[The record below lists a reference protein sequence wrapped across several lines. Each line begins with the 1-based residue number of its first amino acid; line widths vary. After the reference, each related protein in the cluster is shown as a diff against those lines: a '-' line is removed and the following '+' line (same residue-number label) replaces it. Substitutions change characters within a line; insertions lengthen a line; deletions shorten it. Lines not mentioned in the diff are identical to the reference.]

1 MFDNSSVKTLRYSVF
16 TNHFMYTQR
25 YAHTF
30 QTSVVTQQSI
40 IQNFSSYDFE
50 KAEVSVSSWRK
61 IRNLIF
67 LYLY

>member
-1 MFDNSSVKTLRYSVF
+1 
-16 TNHFMYTQR
+16 MYTQR

-50 KAEVSVSSWRK
+50 EAEIPVSSWRK
-61 IRNLIF
+61 MRNLIF